1 MKKIEKEIIDLSTNS
16 PRLTSFKEYIDKWI
30 NEYSEDDNDD
40 GVYLVCVGY
49 DKKYKHAIKFSLTTK
64 KNPQHDIFNAI
75 NCGLGSLKDPMA
87 IDIFNGM
94 CEYLCNLIV
103 EYPKIEKLFMDN
115 INRMKQNK
123 DNNE

>member
-1 MKKIEKEIIDLSTNS
+1 MS
-16 PRLTSFKEYIDKWI
+16 R
-30 NEYSEDDNDD
+30 
-40 GVYLVCVGY
+40 
-49 DKKYKHAIKFSLTTK
+49 
-64 KNPQHDIFNAI
+64 
-75 NCGLGSLKDPMA
+75 
-87 IDIFNGM
+87 DIFNGM